1 MQCRTRQ
8 PWNIRYPKSGTITA
22 AQKAYVG
29 RYAPIAAMLSAHLRA
44 MSACIWQPFGRRGSM
59 QMRKDC

>member
-29 RYAPIAAMLSAHLRA
+29 RYTLDAAMLRI
-44 MSACIWQPFGRRGSM
+44 CVRCQPVSGS
-59 QMRKDC
+59 RSKVAAVRSCETDC